1 MPSNEDRYR
10 LVHMLEAAREAFGYT
25 QGKIQEDLHKDRPIT
40 HAIVR
45 CLEILGEA
53 AANLSED
60 FRRDTPQ
67 IPWGDIIGMRNR
79 LIHAYFDVNL
89 TIVWQTA
96 TEEIPPLIQKL
107 ETLLETQS

>member
-1 MPSNEDRYR
+1 MPSNEDRNR
-10 LVHMLEAAREAFGYT
+10 LVHMLESAREAFGYT
-25 QGKIQEDLHKDRPIT
+25 QGKTQEDLHKDRPIT
-40 HAIVR
+40 HSIVR

-96 TEEIPPLIQKL
+96 TEELPPLIL
-107 ETLLETQS
+107 ELEKLLET